1 MSNQAQVSAFFKAEQ
16 KFLSMVKLLPWA
28 QFVGAWLAV
37 GGLLAAA
44 LAGKGF
50 WFSVAHIVS
59 VVGVAIGLVA
69 FVFSVIHKPGLF
81 GLPHLLAGTGLI
93 AAGLGAVSIG
103 MHPVFWS
110 FFAFLGLGVSQA
122 GQWYDEIYP

>member
-1 MSNQAQVSAFFKAEQ
+1 MAVKEFFKAEQ
-16 KFLSMVKLLPWA
+16 KFLLAVKLLPWA

-44 LAGKGF
+44 LARGGF
-50 WFSVAHIVS
+50 WFTVGHIIAVT
-59 VVGVAIGLVA
+59 GVAIGAVA

-81 GLPHLLAGTGLI
+81 GLSHLLDGAGLI
-93 AAGLGAVSIG
+93 VAGIAAVLLGV
-103 MHPVFWS
+103 HPVFLS
-110 FFAFLGLGVSQA
+110 FVAFLGLGVSQA